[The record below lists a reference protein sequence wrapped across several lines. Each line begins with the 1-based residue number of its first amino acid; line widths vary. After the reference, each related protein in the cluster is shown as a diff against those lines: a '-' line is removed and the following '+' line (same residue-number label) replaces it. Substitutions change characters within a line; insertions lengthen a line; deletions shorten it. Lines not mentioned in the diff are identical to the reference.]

1 METWSVHQLYKEAKI
16 NLGEETAS
24 ALQEYALNL
33 MNSGFPVIFSLGHL
47 SKITSSDYGY
57 LRNTINRN
65 QEIVN
70 YKMFPITKRSGHR
83 RFIHAVSEKLSVI
96 HTFINHEILQ
106 HATSHPCSYAFHKS
120 GGIHKC
126 ALMHCGAK
134 WLFQYDLTDFFYH
147 ISEVDVYHIFQK
159 IGYGNLL
166 SFEMARLCTTI
177 RLPKLLNSY
186 LHKPKHCDDTD
197 FPYKKTYNIGVL
209 PQGASTSPMLSN
221 LAAETLD
228 IELSAFAFK
237 HGLVYTRYA
246 DDLTF
251 STIDLPHNISIGDI
265 HRQIVGIIRHSNFKE
280 NKQKIRIAGPGSKK
294 VVLGLLV
301 DGETPR
307 LSKEMYHRIERHL
320 HAALK
325 YGITDTAL
333 HEGFD
338 SAFGFYNH
346 LSGLISYVHD
356 VDKQRWSEFN
366 KQLSILQ
373 LPWENN

>member
-1 METWSVHQLYKEAKI
+1 
-16 NLGEETAS
+16 
-24 ALQEYALNL
+24 
-33 MNSGFPVIFSLGHL
+33 
-47 SKITSSDYGY
+47 
-57 LRNTINRN
+57 
-65 QEIVN
+65 
-70 YKMFPITKRSGHR
+70 
-83 RFIHAVSEKLSVI
+83 
-96 HTFINHEILQ
+96 
-106 HATSHPCSYAFHKS
+106 
-120 GGIHKC
+120 
-126 ALMHCGAK
+126 
-134 WLFQYDLTDFFYH
+134 
-147 ISEVDVYHIFQK
+147 
-159 IGYGNLL
+159 
-166 SFEMARLCTTI
+166 
-177 RLPKLLNSY
+177 
-186 LHKPKHCDDTD
+186 
-197 FPYKKTYNIGVL
+197 
-209 PQGASTSPMLSN
+209 MLSN